1 MDVLKRAQNSASASR
16 RNSRGGLLIGFV
28 SSIETGRPALQ
39 NKTTGVAIETAQ
51 NRPYAANNL
60 IPATSSVLRVNFSRV
75 MRRERCHRGAC
86 KLMASLRTGYAKRN
100 PVKTARYT
108 NKTPDARIV
117 H

>member
-28 SSIETGRPALQ
+28 SSIETGRSVLQ
-39 NKTTGVAIETAQ
+39 NKTGVAIETAQ
-51 NRPYAANNL
+51 NRLYAANNL

-75 MRRERCHRGAC
+75 MRRGRCNRGAC